1 MLAEMTLILF
11 VVVAIWWIIRL
22 ERRFRSTEKAV
33 ISEMRA
39 TVERMCDESY
49 LEGLKAGWNCGV
61 DEDTERFELIKR
73 SIGRELEKTI

>member
-1 MLAEMTLILF
+1 MLAEITWILF
-11 VVVAIWWIIRL
+11 AVVVIWWIVRSELRL
-22 ERRFRSTEKAV
+22 RRTEKSV
-33 ISEMRA
+33 MDEMKA
-39 TVERMCDESY
+39 TVERMCDKSY